1 MTRPS
6 SFSSWTSTRWC
17 PSGPERN
24 RLEVS
29 EPHAGRDSPRR
40 EAVRLRAREE
50 QIYRCY
56 SFSKGPFAPCGFSR
70 LIMTLTVLGRDF
82 RRHDERIAGLPGLNA
97 RIMKEKRGEVK
108 EECGEVGGRAEG
120 RASAAATRKLQEQ
133 RSFYLRGNVRPLASG
148 STQRLCEPGAVRQ
161 KGGPTRK
168 SPTRQT
174 SRRAAAF
181 QN

>member
-6 SFSSWTSTRWC
+6 SFSSWTSTWWC

-29 EPHAGRDSPRR
+29 EPHAGRDSQRR

-56 SFSKGPFAPCGFSR
+56 SFSKGPFARCGFSR

-97 RIMKEKRGEVK
+97 RIMKGKRGEVK
-108 EECGEVGGRAEG
+108 EECGEVGG
-120 RASAAATRKLQEQ
+120 
-133 RSFYLRGNVRPLASG
+133 
-148 STQRLCEPGAVRQ
+148 AVRAAQ
-161 KGGPTRK
+161 ARWPGGRCKNKGLLFATK
-168 SPTRQT
+168 LKTACIRQHPET
-174 SRRAAAF
+174 L
-181 QN
+181 

>member
-6 SFSSWTSTRWC
+6 SFSSWTSTWWC

-29 EPHAGRDSPRR
+29 EPHAGRDSQRR

-56 SFSKGPFAPCGFSR
+56 SLSKGPFARCGFSR

-108 EECGEVGGRAEG
+108 EECGEGGS
-120 RASAAATRKLQEQ
+120 SAVARRELQEQ
-133 RSFYLRGNVRPLASG
+133 RSFICNEIED
-148 STQRLCEPGAVRQ
+148 RLHQAAPRDSVSQGRSARKAAPHEKAL
-161 KGGPTRK
+161 TRR
-168 SPTRQT
+168 S
-174 SRRAAAF
+174 SRRAAAL
-181 QN
+181 QH